1 MAFSIPFGSNSLILH
16 VEILYLLL
24 IVNSNILAIKDDEF
38 YCQSKEGKYEYA
50 CKRCINDEDCDYDY
64 GKLSKFK
71 SCQCSNLE
79 LVNKEGGIIIVR
91 FLPLVIR
98 S

>member
-1 MAFSIPFGSNSLILH
+1 MACSIPFGSNPLILH
-16 VEILYLLL
+16 VGISYLLP

-50 CKRCINDEDCDYDY
+50 CKRCINDEDCDYDN

-79 LVNKEGGIIIVR
+79 LVNKEGGMYWR
-91 FLPLVIR
+91 
-98 S
+98 

>member
-1 MAFSIPFGSNSLILH
+1 MACSIPFGSNPLILH
-16 VEILYLLL
+16 VGILYLSP

-38 YCQSKEGKYEYA
+38 YCQSKEGKYDYA

-71 SCQCSNLE
+71 TCQCSNLE
-79 LVNKEGGIIIVR
+79 LVNKEGGMYLYIIQV
-91 FLPLVIR
+91 FL
-98 S
+98 

>member
-1 MAFSIPFGSNSLILH
+1 MACSIPFGSNPLILH
-16 VEILYLLL
+16 VGILYLLP

-50 CKRCINDEDCDYDY
+50 CKRCINDEDCDYDN

-79 LVNKEGGIIIVR
+79 LVNKEGGTYVLKIC
-91 FLPLVIR
+91 L
-98 S
+98 